1 MALFDF
7 LKSKE
12 QREQEKVFQEL
23 TDQIFPGGKTQIEEE
38 VKEIRVA
45 VDYRYPKDEIY
56 KAYLHAACLF
66 YVSDDKSEERI
77 VDSMLNHENS
87 VLSKGDAKMIYLFL
101 VGKFA
106 KELMRDQAVSAFSK
120 MNLEEKL
127 YTVAKSG
134 VVELKNNFTK
144 RELSKGGRFE
154 VLLLNLLIV
163 MNEVNGI
170 QKYSEKLSGII
181 NRIYELLFSDAI
193 NEYKVVKPNDADLLT
208 KFVHSRMDFYSEE
221 LNKLSRSKNYIPVP
235 IYTAIFDQK
244 LEFEINPK
252 DDFDVIELANFNMAL
267 RIMIDWVM
275 KHSKMQL

>member
-38 VKEIRVA
+38 VKEIRIA
-45 VDYRYPKDEIY
+45 IDYRYPKDEIY

-77 VDSMLNHENS
+77 INSMLNHENS

-106 KELMRDQAVSAFSK
+106 KELMKDQAVSAFSK
-120 MNLEEKL
+120 MSLEEKL

-134 VVELKNNFTK
+134 VVELKNNFTG
-144 RELSKGGRFE
+144 RDLSKGGRFE

-163 MNEVNGI
+163 MNEVNEI
-170 QKYSEKLSGII
+170 QEYSERLPRIV
-181 NRIYELLFSDAI
+181 NRIHELLFSDAI
-193 NEYKVVKPNDADLLT
+193 NEYKVVKPSDGDLLT
-208 KFVHSRMDFYSEE
+208 KFVNSRMDFYSEE
-221 LNKLSRSKNYIPVP
+221 LNKLNRSRNYTPML
-235 IYTAIFDQK
+235 IYTAIFDQN

-252 DDFDVIELANFNMAL
+252 GDFNVTELVNFNIAL
-267 RIMIDWVM
+267 KIMIDWVM
-275 KHSKMQL
+275 KHSRMQL